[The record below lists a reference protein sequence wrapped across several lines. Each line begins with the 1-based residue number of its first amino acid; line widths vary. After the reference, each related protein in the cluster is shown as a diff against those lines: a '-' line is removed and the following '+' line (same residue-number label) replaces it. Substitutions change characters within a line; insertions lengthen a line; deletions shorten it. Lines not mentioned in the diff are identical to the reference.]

1 MAPFMKLICMLLI
14 HKLVLLVSQ
23 VNLCNADWDA
33 NVSST
38 KDHGPALSAGVNA
51 LFYPSLGGTH
61 ARTLSRNATHTRESY
76 PTPDSILYAFCHSKR
91 TLSCPRCRYFFL
103 RHDLPFVLNTLF
115 RLLSTLL
122 SEQRHR
128 SPNFLT
134 SPSQTIPCMVQGR

>member
-1 MAPFMKLICMLLI
+1 MAPFMKLICMFLI

-61 ARTLSRNATHTRESY
+61 ARTHALTQRNTHARILSNPRLDSVCLLPLKTHVELPS
-76 PTPDSILYAFCHSKR
+76 
-91 TLSCPRCRYFFL
+91 LSPFLSAPRPSLCPQQFI
-103 RHDLPFVLNTLF
+103 
-115 RLLSTLL
+115 STAVDIA
-122 SEQRHR
+122 Q
-128 SPNFLT
+128 
-134 SPSQTIPCMVQGR
+134 